1 MKMILRKKLRGE
13 VCKIMAE
20 MANKQR
26 NSDKHIIGI
35 PAKEKSKHCREGGN
49 VLPNPTTQHYSP
61 PKTFT
66 EIKEDQHI
74 HTERV
79 PWIPEQK

>member
-1 MKMILRKKLRGE
+1 MILRKKLRGK
-13 VCKIMAE
+13 VCEIMAE

-35 PAKEKSKHCREGGN
+35 PAKEKSKRCREGGN
-49 VLPNPTTQHYSP
+49 VLQNPTTQYYSP

-79 PWIPEQK
+79 PSIPEQK

>member
-1 MKMILRKKLRGE
+1 MILRKKLRGK

-35 PAKEKSKHCREGGN
+35 PAKEKSKHCREGGT
-49 VLPNPTTQHYSP
+49 VLQNPTTQHYSP